1 MVKAKERAGDS
12 KEATTVFD
20 LRTEAEMRLHSEKTA
35 RELALRKRRE
45 ESGERDVVAEPGAAG
60 AAAPAEEER
69 AA

>member
-1 MVKAKERAGDS
+1 M
-12 KEATTVFD
+12 FD

-45 ESGERDVVAEPGAAG
+45 ESGEHDVVTEPGAAG